1 MAKRNRGSLAPDRRL
16 IWAQIIHPRDGKT
29 VYIGSDWKTVA
40 SKQFNTEYTLRAG
53 YEITE
58 RTIDKYGQFVFCK
71 PFLHKI
77 AKSFC
82 RLLHLHFVGNCKT
95 TAGSY
100 SASHKP
106 LQIIFSCYNTR
117 YGNGSSEFSSSCA
130 CSLK

>member
-1 MAKRNRGSLAPDRRL
+1 MDKITHKVRCEQWTS
-16 IWAQIIHPRDGKT
+16 II
-29 VYIGSDWKTVA
+29 
-40 SKQFNTEYTLRAG
+40 
-53 YEITE
+53 
-58 RTIDKYGQFVFCK
+58 VFCK

>member
-1 MAKRNRGSLAPDRRL
+1 MRKCIRCDVEMLEDYDVKVEGGVYGLKITKPGIFKDNL
-16 IWAQIIHPRDGKT
+16 GK
-29 VYIGSDWKTVA
+29 VHA
-40 SKQFNTEYTLRAG
+40 SVCPECG
-53 YEITE
+53 YLEFYLE
-58 RTIDKYGQFVFCK
+58 DVFCK

-95 TAGSY
+95 SADSY